1 MLLLYIPTR
10 VWFYGEFLC
19 LFVQGVVTEDSLA
32 VGMARLGQ
40 PSQMVRLQRS
50 SLDIMESASPPH
62 IFLCCRQRRSCSA
75 VCGSYWRSTSGSRFT
90 RWPSVPA
97 TET

>member
-1 MLLLYIPTR
+1 MLLLYIPIR

-40 PSQMVRLQRS
+40 PSQMVR
-50 SLDIMESASPPH
+50 
-62 IFLCCRQRRSCSA
+62 
-75 VCGSYWRSTSGSRFT
+75 
-90 RWPSVPA
+90 
-97 TET
+97 